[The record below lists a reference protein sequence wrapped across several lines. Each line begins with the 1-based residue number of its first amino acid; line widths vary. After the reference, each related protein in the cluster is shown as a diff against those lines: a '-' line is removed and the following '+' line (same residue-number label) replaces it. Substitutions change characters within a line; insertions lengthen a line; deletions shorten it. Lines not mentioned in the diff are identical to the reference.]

1 METVRI
7 LTEKSPS
14 CLNRSSNNGRSVL
27 HTACLAGHLE
37 VVKFLVQHPGG
48 GGQSLVNCQDSC
60 GNSPLM
66 DAARAGHLNCVQ
78 YLVSIPDLEV
88 GAEDKMGRTVVQV
101 AAEAGALDILKFLHQ
116 KLDISVIDN
125 VTILTAAREGQAEVI
140 QYLLECGASHSCVD
154 SHGRTPLFLSVS
166 GQHTEAARVLLE
178 AGADVNVEDSGGNKI
193 PSLARKPLV
202 VNLMTLYPASDK

>member
-14 CLNRSSNNGRSVL
+14 CLNRISNNGRSVL

-48 GGQSLVNCQDSC
+48 GGLVNCQDSC

-101 AAEAGALDILKFLHQ
+101 AAEAGALDILKFLYQ

-178 AGADVNVEDSGGNKI
+178 AGADVNVEDSQGNKLS
-193 PSLARKPLV
+193 SLARKLAM
-202 VNLMTLYPASDK
+202 VNLMGLHSNGN